1 MAEKGPGRSVLMV
14 AGEVSGDLHGAHLV
28 EAVRAVAPETRF
40 FGMGGRALRL
50 AGMEVLFPCEPLS
63 VVGITEV
70 AARLGII
77 FRTLKGLK
85 EALVRRR
92 PDLVILIDFPDFNL
106 RVARAA
112 SRAGIPV
119 LYYVSP
125 QVWAWRR
132 GRVRQIRRW
141 VRKMAV
147 LFPFEVPIYEA
158 AGVDVTWVGHPLLDQ
173 VNPFLTREE
182 ASERFGLDPG
192 RRIVGLLPGSRL
204 HEVERLLPVFLDA
217 AALMRQAM
225 PDVQFVVAR
234 APGLSDRL
242 FAPLGEERA
251 VPVRIVE
258 GASHEVMALSDLLVM
273 ASGTATLEGAIL
285 GKPMVIAYRVSR
297 LTYWVGRALIRGIRY
312 IGLVNLVA
320 EKRVA
325 PELIQDEA
333 NPERVA
339 AEALRFLGDPDL
351 YGATVEALAEVRRR
365 LGEPGAATRAARIVL
380 DMLGERK

>member
-1 MAEKGPGRSVLMV
+1 MAEKRPGRSVLVV

-40 FGMGGRALRL
+40 FGMGGRALRA
-50 AGMEVLFPCEPLS
+50 AGMDVLFPCEPLS

-70 AARLGII
+70 AARLGVI
-77 FRTLKGLK
+77 FRTLRGLK
-85 EALVRRR
+85 EVLDRQR
-92 PDLVILIDFPDFNL
+92 PDLVILVDFPDFNL
-106 RVARAA
+106 RLARAA
-112 SRAGIPV
+112 SRRGIPV

-132 GRVRQIRRW
+132 GRVDQIRRW

-173 VNPFLTREE
+173 VKPLLTREE
-182 ASERFGLDPG
+182 AAKRFDLDPG
-192 RRIVGLLPGSRL
+192 QRIVGLLPGSRP

-217 AALMRQAM
+217 ARLMRQTM

-234 APGLSDRL
+234 APGLSDML
-242 FAPLGEERA
+242 FAPLLEGGR
-251 VPVRIVE
+251 VPVRVVE
-258 GASHEVMALSDLLVM
+258 GASHDVMALSDLLIM

-320 EKRVA
+320 EKGVA

-333 NPERVA
+333 NPGRVA
-339 AEALRFLGDPDL
+339 EEALRLLGDPCL
-351 YGATVEALAEVRRR
+351 YRTTVEALTEVRRR
-365 LGEPGAATRAARIVL
+365 LGEPGAAVRAARIVL
-380 DMLGERK
+380 DMLGERT